1 VNAKLSGT
9 SEEDQLRPHLCQ
21 RDWLWALFLIAFV
34 FIAYARVF
42 NAGFIWDDESHLT
55 RNPCIVGPLGLKEVW
70 TSARAVYYPLVL
82 TTFWTVHKFVGLS
95 PWPYHFFNVLLHA
108 GSAVL
113 LWQVLRQL
121 NVRGAWLGAA
131 LWGLHPVMVQS
142 VAWVTELKNTQSGFF
157 YLLSIFWFLKWAPYK
172 SARISSPLPSQGR
185 GQGEAFDVESE
196 TPIAHPLTS
205 ILSPLPRG
213 EAERAANTELKSRG
227 RVHWW
232 NFGLSLLFFLL
243 AVLSKPSVVMLPVV
257 IALCIWWRTGRL
269 YWRDVAALAP
279 FVLISALAS
288 VWTILEQKFHA
299 GAIGA
304 EWAQTWPERLII
316 AGRAIW
322 FYVAKL
328 AWPYP
333 LIFIY
338 PRWEINSSQ
347 LMAYL
352 PLVAALAGLLALL
365 LVRTNWSRAALFA
378 AAYYVV
384 SLFPVLGFFSVYFFR
399 YSFVSDHFQ
408 YLASMGPLALAGA
421 GIVTAVGRFG
431 ETPSRLASDTGA
443 LQFSGDIAVVRPK
456 SVLLPAT
463 SGILLLAL
471 VFLTWRQTAVYHNL
485 VTLYTAT
492 LTKNPGC
499 WMAHYN
505 LGIALNDQG
514 DADGAIAHYRQ
525 AVELRPSYAEARYN
539 LGRLLAQKGQLDE
552 AIVHYEKALEINPAD
567 AEAHNNLGAT
577 LFAKGH
583 VDEAIAHYRKALVIQ
598 PDYADASCNL
608 ASALLSN
615 GDLDG
620 AIAYYSACLAILPNQ
635 AEAQYNLASALFQ
648 TGRMDEAIA
657 HYRKVLELRPESTDA
672 RANLGSVFLAKGRVR
687 DAIAQYKDVL
697 RIAPDN
703 VAAQSNLAWVLATAA
718 DPSLR
723 NGSEAVLLAE
733 RAESESSRSEN
744 HAIVLRILAAAYA
757 ETGRFVEAKK
767 TAEQALQAAETHGNS
782 TLSNA
787 LQDEIS
793 LYELGLP
800 YHKEAK

>member
-1 VNAKLSGT
+1 MASQVGELCNARRRVSQKA
-9 SEEDQLRPHLCQ
+9 
-21 RDWLWALFLIAFV
+21 WLLGFLVIALV

-42 NAGFIWDDESHLT
+42 TAGFIWDDESHLT
-55 RNPCIVGPLGLKEVW
+55 RNPCIVGPLGLKEIW

-95 PWPYHFFNVLLHA
+95 PWPYHLLNVLLHA

-131 LWGLHPVMVQS
+131 LWALHPVMVQS

-157 YLLSIFWFLKWAPYK
+157 YLLAIFCFLKWEERL
-172 SARISSPLPSQGR
+172 RIRRILRIQGTADQEGAVSS
-185 GQGEAFDVESE
+185 
-196 TPIAHPLTS
+196 TS
-205 ILSPLPRG
+205 RRRAGDRYCLMWFVSSLSFFIL
-213 EAERAANTELKSRG
+213 AT
-227 RVHWW
+227 
-232 NFGLSLLFFLL
+232 
-243 AVLSKPSVVMLPVV
+243 LSKPSVIMLPVV
-257 IALCIWWRTGRL
+257 LALCVWWRKGRI
-269 YWRDVAALAP
+269 YWRDIAALAP
-279 FVLISALAS
+279 FLLISALAS

-299 GAIGA
+299 GAIGV

-322 FYVAKL
+322 FYLAKL
-328 AWPYP
+328 AWPHP

-338 PRWEINSSQ
+338 SRWKINSSQ

-352 PLVAALAGLLALL
+352 PLVAALAGLLALWL
-365 LVRTNWSRAALFA
+365 IRAKWSRAAFFA

-421 GIVTAVGRFG
+421 GIVTIVGRFG
-431 ETPSRLASDTGA
+431 ETPSQLASDTDA
-443 LQFSGDIAVVRPK
+443 LQFSGGSIAAIGWK
-456 SVLLPAT
+456 SSLLPLT
-463 SGILLLAL
+463 CGLFLLGL

-485 VTLYTAT
+485 VTLYTGT

-514 DADGAIAHYRQ
+514 DADGAIAHYRR
-525 AVELRPSYAEARYN
+525 AVELRPSYAEAHYN
-539 LGRLLAQKGQLDE
+539 LGRLLVQKGQIDE
-552 AIVHYEKALEINPAD
+552 AIAHYEKALEINPAD
-567 AEAHNNLGAT
+567 AEAHNNLGTT
-577 LFAKGH
+577 LFASGR
-583 VDEAIAHYRKALVIQ
+583 VDEAIAHYRKALAIQ

-608 ASALLSN
+608 ANALLSN

-620 AIAYYSACLAILPNQ
+620 AIACYSACLAVSPNQ
-635 AEAQYNLASALFQ
+635 AEAQYNLASALFR
-648 TGRMDEAIA
+648 TGRKDEAIV
-657 HYRKVLELRPESTDA
+657 HYQKVLELRPENADA

-687 DAIAQYKDVL
+687 DAIAQYRDAL
-697 RIAPDN
+697 RIVPDN
-703 VAAQSNLAWVLATAA
+703 VAAESNLAWLLATAA

-757 ETGRFVEAKK
+757 ETGHFVEAKK
-767 TAEQALQAAETHGNS
+767 TAEQALQAAEIQGNS
-782 TLSNA
+782 TLSSA
-787 LQDEIS
+787 LRDEIS

-800 YHKEAK
+800 YHKEAR